1 MKKTLAM
8 SLMLL
13 MTGCACFDGMCG
25 DEEEFEETPAPKH
38 VYKGYDNQGCN
49 YATGENCQDNRPI
62 RVNYYNVQPQRI
74 QPRPI
79 VYRQEQ
85 PIIYVKEVEK
95 PAPVIIKHKEAPK
108 PIIVEKTVAPVQ
120 TVQTNKSYAS
130 CGDIKSTS
138 KEYEINDGSHCNP
151 QVKEVREPVEIVYK
165 KTTYKTVYEPRTS
178 TTVTFEKEPYKQEA
192 KEEVVKTTTTTTR
205 EVVTNAQPVSQNVET
220 VTTTTTTTT
229 SNDENLDILPQDEIK

>member
-120 TVQTNKSYAS
+120 TVQTNKTYAS

>member
-108 PIIVEKTVAPVQ
+108 PVIVEKTVAPVQ
-120 TVQTNKSYAS
+120 TVHAS

-229 SNDENLDILPQDEIK
+229 SSDENLDILPQDEIK